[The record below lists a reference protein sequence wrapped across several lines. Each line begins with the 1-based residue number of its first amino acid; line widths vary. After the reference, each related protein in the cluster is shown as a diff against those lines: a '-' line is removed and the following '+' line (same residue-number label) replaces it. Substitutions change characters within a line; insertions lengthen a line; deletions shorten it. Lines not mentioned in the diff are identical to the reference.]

1 MKRTIL
7 MLVLMM
13 ALPLMAFAGSVDF
26 TNDGGTLSGS
36 NSGMSLTGSE
46 VIAVNGLPGMGLVTG
61 KLGSLTFS
69 TGALTSGNI
78 QTGATFAGGE
88 GSSFTIMGNGS
99 QGIPSGV
106 IFQGSF
112 SGTVTWTM
120 VTLANGTH
128 NYTLTGSLTGTWYNG
143 TTVNGATIQLTIN
156 TGKGYF
162 NGTTKISS
170 GDTNFST
177 STVPEPGSLT
187 LLGTGLVGLAGA
199 LQRKLRA

>member
-36 NSGMSLTGSE
+36 NSGMTLTGSE
-46 VIAVNGLPGMGLVTG
+46 VIAINGLPGLGLVTG
-61 KLGSLTFS
+61 KLGTLTFS
-69 TGALTSGNI
+69 TGALTSGNL
-78 QTGATFAGGE
+78 QTGATFASGG
-88 GSSFTIMGNGS
+88 SFVITGNGTN
-99 QGIPSGV
+99 GIPSGV
-106 IFQGSF
+106 IFSGTF

-128 NYTLTGSLTGTWYNG
+128 NYTLTGSLTGGWYNG

-170 GDTNFST
+170 GDTNFS
-177 STVPEPGSLT
+177 SVPEPGSLT